1 VHLGIVFAPPQGG
14 AHPLVLLKSHENA
27 RYPWHRKKRLAKKWR
42 KQRGPRYLYD
52 KVDVREILHDL
63 RRGILY
69 CYPPMLD
76 ALRRMLQE

>member
-1 VHLGIVFAPPQGG
+1 VILRPYPRREI
-14 AHPLVLLKSHENA
+14 
-27 RYPWHRKKRLAKKWR
+27 PWHRTKRLAKKWR

-76 ALRRMLQE
+76 ALRSMLQE